1 MKQTKPCVKNNHQ
14 INHQIKTMT
23 SDNVKF
29 HPFEINGTKY
39 LMCKLPDQPFSTLHD
54 PETKQ
59 IVGQWNND
67 EARYEITDHI
77 AQFEMNNRS
86 GSAQPTNTIQS
97 MTEQQFEQHMR
108 HLIASGAAFI

>member
-1 MKQTKPCVKNNHQ
+1 MN
-14 INHQIKTMT
+14 
-23 SDNVKF
+23 SDNLQF

-67 EARYEITDHI
+67 AAQYDIFPPIQTMGGASSPHIMTD
-77 AQFEMNNRS
+77 
-86 GSAQPTNTIQS
+86 
-97 MTEQQFEQHMR
+97 QQFEEHMR
-108 HLIASGAAFI
+108 QLIASGAAFTFV